1 MNADMILNLM
11 IVIITISFL
20 IDLVSGILN
29 YLSFDKELPENVS
42 DIYDEKEYKKSQL
55 YKKEN
60 FRFNLF
66 SSSLGFILMILIL
79 KNGLLGD
86 LDSFL
91 RTISPEN
98 EITLSLLFF
107 ASIFIINDVITL
119 PLQLYRVFIIEE
131 NFGFNKMSLW
141 TFTLDKFKSYIIT
154 FIFGLIL
161 LVPLLIFVMLYPS
174 DFWIYFWAVVSLFV
188 VFINMFYTSLIVPLF
203 NKLKV
208 LENGDLRDKLNS
220 FAKKVDFSLSNI
232 FIIDGSKRS
241 SKANAY
247 FSGFGK
253 NKKIVLYDTLIKNHS
268 VDELVAVLA
277 HEIGHYKL
285 KHIISNMIISII
297 TIGIMLYIMSKFLF
311 NSEISYALGGNISFR
326 HLEIFAF
333 FIIYSPINTILS
345 ILLNIKSRKNEYEA
359 DNFAVTTYKKK
370 PLITAL
376 KRLSKDNLT
385 NLTPHPLYEF
395 INYSHPTLSKR
406 LNSINNLK

>member
-1 MNADMILNLM
+1 MNADMILILM
-11 IVIITISFL
+11 IVIVSISFL

-29 YLSFDKELPENVS
+29 YLNFEKELPENVS
-42 DIYDEKEYKKSQL
+42 DIYDENEYKKSQL

-60 FRFNLF
+60 FRFNLL
-66 SSSLGFILMILIL
+66 SSSLGFVLMIVIL
-79 KNGLLGD
+79 NYGLLGD

-91 RTISPEN
+91 RTVSPEN

-107 ASIFIINDVITL
+107 ASIFIINDILTL
-119 PLQLYRVFIIEE
+119 PLQLYRIFIIEE

-141 TFTLDKFKSYIIT
+141 TFILDKFKSYIIT
-154 FIFGLIL
+154 FIFGVIL
-161 LVPLLIFVMLYPS
+161 LVPLLIFIMLYPS
-174 DFWIYFWAVVSLFV
+174 DFWIYFWIVFSLFV
-188 VFINMFYTSLIVPLF
+188 VFINMFYTTLIVPLF
-203 NKLKV
+203 NKLRV

-253 NKKIVLYDTLIKNHS
+253 NKKIVLYDTLVKNHS

-297 TIGIMLYIMSKFLF
+297 KTGVMLYIMSNFLF
-311 NSEISYALGGNISFR
+311 NSEISYAL
-326 HLEIFAF
+326 
-333 FIIYSPINTILS
+333 
-345 ILLNIKSRKNEYEA
+345 
-359 DNFAVTTYKKK
+359 
-370 PLITAL
+370 
-376 KRLSKDNLT
+376 
-385 NLTPHPLYEF
+385 
-395 INYSHPTLSKR
+395 
-406 LNSINNLK
+406 